1 MPRDARRC
9 GRSARLVLYGSAMT
23 NTKPVTVHPF
33 AANPLT
39 PDQLEFVTS
48 ALKLLLT
55 APPVGDLR
63 RAEAS
68 GIAAP
73 DRTFVQSQAEQ
84 AQDRLAEWVS
94 AHPGSTCAEA
104 GKALSMTK
112 SAVHHHANELE
123 TPTVKGR
130 AKRLVTTYEVVNGKR
145 QRVLFGVAHALFDRQ
160 R

>member
-1 MPRDARRC
+1 
-9 GRSARLVLYGSAMT
+9 MT
-23 NTKPVTVHPF
+23 NTKPTDPTALLAHPF
-33 AANPLT
+33 AANPLS
-39 PDQLEFVTS
+39 PGQLEFVTS

-55 APPVGDLR
+55 AAPIGDLR
-63 RAEAS
+63 KAESAL
-68 GIAAP
+68 AAP

-84 AQDRLAEWVS
+84 AQDRLAEWVT
-94 AHPGSTCAEA
+94 AHPGSTCADA
-104 GKALSMTK
+104 GRALGMTK

-145 QRVLFGVAHALFDRQ
+145 QRVLFGVAHALFDRGQ